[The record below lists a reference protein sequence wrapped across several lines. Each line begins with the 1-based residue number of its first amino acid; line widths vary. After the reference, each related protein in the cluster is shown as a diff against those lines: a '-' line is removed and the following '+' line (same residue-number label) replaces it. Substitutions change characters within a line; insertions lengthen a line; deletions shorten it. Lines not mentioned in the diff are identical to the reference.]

1 MRCQPR
7 CDVTYIHTHGHRHW
21 DRVLL
26 CKMLTIASYIWMWGN
41 VLVFQ
46 NSERV
51 LPCNQ
56 VLQFVWVLVF
66 DGYILIPTIWYIHCR
81 VPCITSRNEIM
92 PEGGLIGWNT
102 FQVAK

>member
-1 MRCQPR
+1 MLH
-7 CDVTYIHTHGHRHW
+7 TYIHTHGRRRR

-26 CKMLTIASYIWMWGN
+26 CKMLTSYIWMWGN

-81 VPCITSRNEIM
+81 VPCITSRNETM